1 MLKLGFNDGNETR
14 DAEVFLSI
22 KEICECTGLSR
33 RTVMNLVKKGRLH
46 QFKVG
51 REKYISENEVRALV
65 TPGA

>member
-1 MLKLGFNDGNETR
+1 MLKLRFNDSGSK
-14 DAEVFLSI
+14 DGEVFLSI

-51 REKYISENEVRALV
+51 REKYISENEIKALV